1 MIAAEDLL
9 EVTVYGKP
17 GCQQCKVT
25 TRKLDKLAVPYTYR
39 DVTEDPE
46 AAERVSS
53 LGYRAL
59 PVVTVGDLHWSGFS
73 DTRIERLAKIH
84 AGFADISSLDAEA
97 ETYLAET
104 V

>member
-17 GCQQCKVT
+17 GCPQCTVT

-39 DVTEDPE
+39 DVTEDAD

-59 PVVTVGDLHWSGFS
+59 PVVTVGDIHWSGFS
-73 DTRIERLAKIH
+73 DTRIDRLAEIH
-84 AGFADISSLDAEA
+84 TGAADISGLDAEA
-97 ETYLAET
+97 EIYLAGT
-104 V
+104 A